1 VTEILIIEDDEAL
14 RSVLAIVLRQV
25 GYHVAEAE
33 NGTRGVELGASLRPQ
48 LVITDLVMPDKE
60 GIETIRELRQVQPA
74 VPIIALSGASAA
86 GHYLDLAAKLGARRT
101 LMKPFKP
108 EVLLLAVNDLIGPPQ
123 ASESGIQ
130 PRPLKFVVL
139 DDEVGP
145 RILNRRALQKTFPGC
160 TVAECANMEDAL
172 RKCLGQPVD
181 AILADHHLGGGEGVT
196 FVSQLRDQ
204 RVDCPILMVT
214 GSSDP
219 QVRVRAY
226 AAGVTRVFFPGD
238 LDFAHYLHGLL
249 TKATDGSA
257 PQSV

>member
-1 VTEILIIEDDEAL
+1 MTEILIIEDDEAL

-25 GYHVAEAE
+25 GYQVAEAE
-33 NGTRGVELGASLRPQ
+33 NGVRGVERGAALRPQ

-60 GIETIRELRQVQPA
+60 GVETIRELREAQPA
-74 VPIIALSGASAA
+74 TPIIAMSGASAA
-86 GHYLDLAAKLGARRT
+86 AHYLELAAKLGARRV
-101 LMKPFKP
+101 LMKPFRP

-123 ASESGIQ
+123 GSTAAVAPQ
-130 PRPLKFVVL
+130 PLKFVVL

-160 TVAECANMEDAL
+160 TVLECATMEDAM
-172 RKCLGQPVD
+172 RKCIGQPVD

-249 TKATDGSA
+249 TKA
-257 PQSV
+257 PSVAEPTAV